1 MSLYSLGFSNAK
13 QLATKIVQTFKLCS
27 ELLSEQLH
35 YEYGM
40 RAVKAVIIAA
50 AHYRQVHAEEENEFK
65 IVLKALTSVNLP
77 KFVADDVPLF
87 KGILRDMF
95 PQMKDSLSLEGTKE
109 LLATVIKE
117 KCIECNLQPTK
128 WFLDKVRASSF
139 LIFSSIIN
147 SSTII
152 SYF

>member
-40 RAVKAVIIAA
+40 RAVKAVINAA
-50 AHYRQVHAEEENEFK
+50 AHYRRVHAEENEFK
-65 IVLKALTSVNLP
+65 VVLKALTSVNLP

-87 KGILRDMF
+87 KGILGDMF
-95 PQMKDSLSLEGTKE
+95 PQMKDSLSSEGTKE
-109 LLATVIKE
+109 LLATVVKE

-128 WFLDKVRASSF
+128 WFLDKVCDPITLNF
-139 LIFSSIIN
+139 FHQ
-147 SSTII
+147 
-152 SYF
+152 